1 MADHPNA
8 AIMRAATE
16 SVSAGDMQAMLDLI
30 ADDVEW
36 YEIGRSE
43 PTRGKQALAER
54 FMGGTRDWE
63 ISTKLHDIVANDEHV
78 IALVEAHATRG
89 GKTLDYRTAEI
100 THVRDGKITAR
111 WAFSD
116 DTAAI
121 IEFFG

>member
-8 AIMRAATE
+8 ALMRAATDALN
-16 SVSAGDMQAMLDLI
+16 AGDMQAMTDLI
-30 ADDVEW
+30 ADDVVW

-43 PTRGKQALAER
+43 PTRGKQALVER
-54 FMGGTRDWE
+54 FMGGSRDWE
-63 ISTKLHDIVANDEHV
+63 VTTQLHDIVANDDHV

-100 THVRDGKITAR
+100 THVRDGKLTAR

-116 DTAAI
+116 DTARI
-121 IEFFG
+121 VDFFS

>member
-16 SVSAGDMQAMLDLI
+16 AVTAGDMQAMLDLI

-121 IEFFG
+121 NEFFA